1 MVQDRIQLAAPF
13 LVGGVV
19 TGSRK
24 QIAKAEK
31 AAYQRP
37 ATRSQKAKALTRSRT
52 SNDGFGI
59 VLEDNRLGGDS
70 AHGGARVTRQSGVPS
85 HGLAR
90 PSRSLDCRD
99 RHWPAA
105 SEAAH
110 VPTVAPP
117 TACPISCDLFGIRQR
132 ARRAHVGCGAAA
144 TTLWR
149 GCYGCGATMTRSE
162 VVDKITKAM
171 QSSAPITTASVDIP
185 PALTGTSGG

>member
-1 MVQDRIQLAAPF
+1 MVVQDRIQLAAPF

-24 QIAKAEK
+24 QIAKAEE

-37 ATRSQKAKALTRSRT
+37 ATRSQKAEALTRART

-59 VLEDNRLGGDS
+59 VLENNRLGGDS
-70 AHGGARVTRQSGVPS
+70 AHGGARITRQSGVPS
-85 HGLAR
+85 HALAR
-90 PSRSLDCRD
+90 PSRLLGCRD

-117 TACPISCDLFGIRQR
+117 TACPIGRDLFGIRQLD
-132 ARRAHVGCGAAA
+132 RRAHVGCGAAG
-144 TTLWR
+144 TT
-149 GCYGCGATMTRSE
+149 
-162 VVDKITKAM
+162 V
-171 QSSAPITTASVDIP
+171 
-185 PALTGTSGG
+185 